1 MRYSF
6 TVRGR
11 THWLTLSGHDYYA
24 LCTRGS
30 VTTTVALLT
39 PGGKPYR
46 YASVRVRAEP
56 RDAEFVCFV
65 PSPNR

>member
-24 LCTRGS
+24 LCTRRT
-30 VTTTVALLT
+30 VTTTVALLNRV
-39 PGGKPYR
+39 GKPYR
-46 YASVRVRAEP
+46 YASVRVRAEQ

>member
-1 MRYSF
+1 MRFPF

-11 THWLTLSGHDYYA
+11 THWLTLCTRDYID
-24 LCTRGS
+24 LCTRRA

-46 YASVRVRAEP
+46 YASVRVCAESLN
-56 RDAEFVCFV
+56 AEFVCFV
-65 PSPNR
+65 PSPYR